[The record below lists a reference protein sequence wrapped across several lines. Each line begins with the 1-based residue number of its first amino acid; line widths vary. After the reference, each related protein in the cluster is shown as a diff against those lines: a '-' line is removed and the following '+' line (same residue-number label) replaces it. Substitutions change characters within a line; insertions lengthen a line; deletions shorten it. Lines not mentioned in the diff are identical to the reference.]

1 MDRLAVMRAFCRI
14 VERGSFARAAEDLG
28 VSSGLLS
35 RDIKRLER
43 HLGST
48 LLTRTTRRMALTEQ
62 GRLYYEESRR
72 LLEEVEQVEE
82 RVREH
87 SDRVRGRL
95 RINAPQSFG
104 LMVLS
109 PLLPGFMERYPEV
122 EVSLALEDRVID
134 MVEGGFDLSI
144 RVRATLPD
152 SSLIARRIAPVHQRL
167 FASPAYLAAH
177 GTPQRPEDL
186 DSHEAVS
193 YLLADDASHWRLQG
207 PGGAVSVPCSARLE
221 VGSSLMLRDMLI
233 AGRGIGALPD
243 FISDPAEAAG
253 QLVRVLPAFE
263 LPTRQVYAVTASR
276 LGTDAKTLAFLDH
289 LKERLGS

>member
-28 VSSGLLS
+28 VSPGLLS
-35 RDIKRLER
+35 RDIKRLEQ
-43 HLGST
+43 HLGCA

-62 GRLYYEESRR
+62 GRLYYAESRR
-72 LLEEVEQVEE
+72 LLEEVEQVED

-109 PLLPGFMERYPEV
+109 QLLPGFMERYPEV
-122 EVSLALEDRVID
+122 EVSLALEDRVVD

-152 SSLIARRIAPVHQRL
+152 SSLIARRIAPVRQRL
-167 FASPAYLAAH
+167 FASPAYLATH
-177 GTPQRPEDL
+177 GTPQIPEEL
-186 DSHEAVS
+186 AAHEAVS
-193 YLLADDASHWRLQG
+193 YLLADDASHWTLQG
-207 PGGAVSVPCSARLE
+207 PDGAVSVPCSGRLE
-221 VGSSLMLRDMLI
+221 VGSSLMLQDMLI
-233 AGRGIGALPD
+233 AGLGIGALPD
-243 FISDPAEAAG
+243 FISDQAETAG
-253 QLVRVLPAFE
+253 QLERVLPAFE
-263 LPTRQVYAVTASR
+263 IPTRQVYAVTASR
-276 LGTDAKTLAFLDH
+276 LGTDAKTLAFLDY